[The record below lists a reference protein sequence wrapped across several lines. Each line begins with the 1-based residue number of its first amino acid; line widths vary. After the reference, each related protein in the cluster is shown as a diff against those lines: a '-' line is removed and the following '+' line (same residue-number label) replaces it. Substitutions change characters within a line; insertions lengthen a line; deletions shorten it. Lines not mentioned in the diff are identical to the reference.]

1 MATDLGYALLI
12 GLATMKITQLY
23 KEIMRRLGLQNQW
36 SWWKTVVSLVSCTLL
51 VLLVPDMSVRVRV
64 LVALAAA
71 GLAAV
76 LHGVD
81 TVLRSERDNLIATVV
96 TKTKPRV
103 R

>member
-12 GLATMKITQLY
+12 GLAAMKLTQLY
-23 KEIMRRLGLQNQW
+23 KEVMRRVGLHNQW
-36 SWWKTVVSLVSCTLL
+36 SWWKSVASLASCALL

-71 GLAAV
+71 GVAALA
-76 LHGVD
+76 HGVD
-81 TVLRSERDNLIATVV
+81 TVLRGSRDSLITSVAVRSR
-96 TKTKPRV
+96 PRS